1 MILTILMVKHKRK
14 QPVKVAF
21 FAIVKNTALFTNDL
35 LQTSFELMD
44 VMMGL
49 PKVAAFASQWHVK
62 QKQKENKSKENDKLE
77 ANLSSEQY
85 VMYGSKMFK

>member
-1 MILTILMVKHKRK
+1 MVKHKRK

-49 PKVAAFASQWHVK
+49 PKVAAFASQ
-62 QKQKENKSKENDKLE
+62 
-77 ANLSSEQY
+77 
-85 VMYGSKMFK
+85 